1 MGKREIVDPA
11 EMMTNEDTGGQNFSL
26 PTMSWDTF
34 TPKTKSD
41 VDIVVGEKCDLN
53 KGTELMTKTT
63 TSFVF
68 GRQLKAIQGML
79 DFDYVCRRET
89 YSVCGII
96 DPFGG
101 SPRAA
106 FYWGSKQVFIPIYK
120 SVKEAAMKHK
130 DVSVLVNFASLRSA
144 YDVTMETMKSQECKG
159 IRTIA
164 IIAEGIPENMTRRL
178 LRVAKEKEVTIIGP
192 ATVGGIKPGCFRIGN
207 TGGMMDNIIRSKL
220 YRPGSVAYVSRS
232 GGMSNE
238 LNNILSIH
246 TDGVYEGVAIG
257 GDRYPVSTFVDHLL
271 RYQDDPKIKMLV
283 LLGEIGGIE
292 EHTVCNLLKQG
303 RINKP
308 VVAWCI
314 GTCSDY
320 FSSDVQFGHAGAS
333 ASGVKE
339 TARAKNAALRE
350 AGAVVP
356 KSFDELGEEIE
367 RVFKSLVEAGKIVP
381 KKEVPPPPV
390 PMDYAWARE
399 VGLIRRPAAFV
410 TSMTDERGDELL
422 YSGVKIS
429 EVVENG
435 KGMGGVMALL
445 WFQRDLPD
453 YFCKFMEICL
463 MVTADHGPAVSGAH
477 NTIVSARAG
486 KDLVSSLASGL
497 LTIGSRFG
505 GALNEAAEQFSGAF
519 DRKLSP
525 SDFVAEMRKNN
536 KLIMGIGHRVK
547 SLEDP
552 DARVKIIKEFV
563 RDKFPRSPLFD
574 YALKVEAVTT
584 RKRSNLILNVDGAI
598 AVAFVDLLR
607 ESGHFTRDEADRYVK
622 MGILNGI
629 FVLGRTTGFIGHY
642 IDQLRLDQ
650 GLYRHP
656 WDDISYIMP
665 SASR

>member
-1 MGKREIVDPA
+1 
-11 EMMTNEDTGGQNFSL
+11 
-26 PTMSWDTF
+26 
-34 TPKTKSD
+34 
-41 VDIVVGEKCDLN
+41 
-53 KGTELMTKTT
+53 
-63 TSFVF
+63 
-68 GRQLKAIQGML
+68 
-79 DFDYVCRRET
+79 
-89 YSVCGII
+89 
-96 DPFGG
+96 
-101 SPRAA
+101 
-106 FYWGSKQVFIPIYK
+106 
-120 SVKEAAMKHK
+120 
-130 DVSVLVNFASLRSA
+130 
-144 YDVTMETMKSQECKG
+144 
-159 IRTIA
+159 
-164 IIAEGIPENMTRRL
+164 
-178 LRVAKEKEVTIIGP
+178 
-192 ATVGGIKPGCFRIGN
+192 
-207 TGGMMDNIIRSKL
+207 
-220 YRPGSVAYVSRS
+220 
-232 GGMSNE
+232 
-238 LNNILSIH
+238 
-246 TDGVYEGVAIG
+246 
-257 GDRYPVSTFVDHLL
+257 
-271 RYQDDPKIKMLV
+271 
-283 LLGEIGGIE
+283 
-292 EHTVCNLLKQG
+292 
-303 RINKP
+303 
-308 VVAWCI
+308 
-314 GTCSDY
+314 
-320 FSSDVQFGHAGAS
+320 VQFGHAGAS
-333 ASGVKE
+333 AAGVKE

-356 KSFDELGEEIE
+356 KSFDELGESIE
-367 RVFKSLVEAGKIVP
+367 GVFKSLVNAGKILP

-390 PMDYAWARE
+390 PMDYNWARE

-429 EVVENG
+429 EVVESG

-463 MVTADHGPAVSGAH
+463 MVTADHGPAVAGAH
-477 NTIVSARAG
+477 NTIVSSRAG
-486 KDLVSSLASGL
+486 KDLVSSLCSGL
-497 LTIGSRFG
+497 LTIGDRFG
-505 GALNEAAEQFSGAF
+505 GALNDAAEQFSGAF

-525 SDFVAEMRKNN
+525 TEFVAEMRKNN

-547 SLEDP
+547 SIENP

-607 ESGHFTRDEADRYVK
+607 ESGRFTRDEADRYLK

-665 SASR
+665 NISS

>member
-1 MGKREIVDPA
+1 MANSSEDKRKPSTSVAPA
-11 EMMTNEDTGGQNFSL
+11 MPSASPSSKGLF
-26 PTMSWDTF
+26 
-34 TPKTKSD
+34 TKS
-41 VDIVVGEKCDLN
+41 
-53 KGTELMTKTT
+53 
-63 TSFVF
+63 S
-68 GRQLKAIQGML
+68 RAIIWGLQTRAVQGMM
-79 DFDYVCRRET
+79 DFDYVCGRSEP
-89 YSVCGII
+89 SV
-96 DPFGG
+96 
-101 SPRAA
+101 AA
-106 FYWGSKQVFIPIYK
+106 MVYPMAPGDSKQNFYWGH
-120 SVKEAAMKHK
+120 KE
-130 DVSVLVNFASLRSA
+130 VLVPVFKSMADAIAAFPEVDVMVSFASLRSA
-144 YDVTMETMKSQECKG
+144 YDSTIECLEFPQ

-164 IIAEGIPENMTRRL
+164 IIAEGIPENFTRKL
-178 LRVAKEKEVTIIGP
+178 IKLADMKGVTIIGP
-192 ATVGGIKPGCFRIGN
+192 ATVGGVKPGCFKIGN
-207 TGGMMDNIIRSKL
+207 TGGMVDNILHSKL

-292 EHTVCNLLKQG
+292 EYTVCNLLKQK
-303 RINKP
+303 RITKP
-308 VVAWCI
+308 IVAWCI

-367 RVFKSLVEAGKIVP
+367 NVFKSLVQSGKIVP
-381 KKEVPPPPV
+381 AKEVPPPPV
-390 PMDYAWARE
+390 PMDYSWARE
-399 VGLIRRPAAFV
+399 VGLIRKPAAFV
-410 TSMTDERGDELL
+410 TSMTDERGDELM

-435 KGMGGVMALL
+435 KGMGGVMGLL

-453 YFCKFMEICL
+453 YFCKFMEISL

-505 GALNEAAEQFSGAF
+505 GAL

-525 SDFVAEMRKNN
+525 AEFVAEMRKNN

-547 SLEDP
+547 SLENP

-563 RDKFPRSPLFD
+563 KDKFPRSPLFD
-574 YALKVEAVTT
+574 YALQVEAVTT

-607 ESGHFTRDEADRYVK
+607 ESGQFTRDEADRYLK

-665 SASR
+665 SNN

>member
-1 MGKREIVDPA
+1 VA
-11 EMMTNEDTGGQNFSL
+11 H
-26 PTMSWDTF
+26 
-34 TPKTKSD
+34 
-41 VDIVVGEKCDLN
+41 
-53 KGTELMTKTT
+53 
-63 TSFVF
+63 
-68 GRQLKAIQGML
+68 
-79 DFDYVCRRET
+79 
-89 YSVCGII
+89 
-96 DPFGG
+96 
-101 SPRAA
+101 
-106 FYWGSKQVFIPIYK
+106 
-120 SVKEAAMKHK
+120 KE
-130 DVSVLVNFASLRSA
+130 VSVLVNFASLRSA
-144 YDVTMETMKSQECKG
+144 FDVTMGTMLSVECRN

-178 LRVAKEKEVTIIGP
+178 LRVAREKEVTIIGP

-292 EHTVCNLLKQG
+292 EYTVCNLLKQK
-303 RINKP
+303 RITKP
-308 VVAWCI
+308 IVAWCI

-367 RVFKSLVEAGKIVP
+367 NVFKSLVQSGKIVP
-381 KKEVPPPPV
+381 AKEVPPPPV
-390 PMDYAWARE
+390 PMDYSWARE
-399 VGLIRRPAAFV
+399 VGLIRKPAAFV
-410 TSMTDERGDELL
+410 TSMTDERGDELM

-435 KGMGGVMALL
+435 KGMGGVMGLL

-453 YFCKFMEICL
+453 YFCKFMEISL

-525 SDFVAEMRKNN
+525 AEFVAEMRKNN

-547 SLEDP
+547 SLENP

-563 RDKFPRSPLFD
+563 KDKFPRSPLFD
-574 YALKVEAVTT
+574 YALQVEAVTT

-607 ESGHFTRDEADRYVK
+607 ESGQFTRDEADRYLK

-665 SASR
+665 SNN